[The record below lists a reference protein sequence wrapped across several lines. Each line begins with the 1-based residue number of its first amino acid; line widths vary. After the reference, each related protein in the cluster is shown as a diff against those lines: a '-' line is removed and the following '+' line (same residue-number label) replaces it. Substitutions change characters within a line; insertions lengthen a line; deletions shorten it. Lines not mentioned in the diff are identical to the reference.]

1 MKWFPPWG
9 WSRTTRDDVL
19 TGVSRYDATMNKILQ
34 TYNELW
40 DNVGGTVTRCGG
52 RRSRVEKKPDGIPKR
67 SLCGR
72 L

>member
-1 MKWFPPWG
+1 
-9 WSRTTRDDVL
+9 VL

-34 TYNELW
+34 TNNELW